1 MLRIYLD
8 VCVYNRPF
16 DSQSD
21 ERVAL
26 ETSIFIYLLEGI
38 EKGNY
43 QLITSESLEFENE
56 KNPDLQRKARV
67 STYFKL
73 SEEYVRYED
82 TDSKRVNYLSGI
94 GLSFLDALHV
104 TLAEKSKV
112 DYFITC
118 DDQII
123 RTYKKNR
130 DVFIIPVVGLREFI
144 SLEEK

>member
-1 MLRIYLD
+1 MKLYLD

-26 ETSIFIYLLEGI
+26 ETSIFIYILEGV

-43 QLITSESLEFENE
+43 KLITSESLVFENE
-56 KNPDLQRKARV
+56 NNPDLQRKERV
-67 STYFKL
+67 NTYFKL
-73 SEEYVRYED
+73 SEEFIQYDD
-82 TDSKRVNYLSGI
+82 TDSERVNYLSGF

-123 RTYKKNR
+123 KTYKKNR
-130 DVFIIPVVGLREFI
+130 DVFTVPILGLKEFI
-144 SLEEK
+144 SVEGK

>member
-1 MLRIYLD
+1 LKLYLD

-26 ETSIFIYLLEGI
+26 ETNIFIYILEGI
-38 EKGNY
+38 EKGDY
-43 QLITSESLEFENE
+43 QLITSESLVFENE
-56 KNPDLQRKARV
+56 KNPDIQRKTRV

-73 SEEYVRYED
+73 AKENVQYED
-82 TDSKRVNYLSGI
+82 TDSERVNYLSGI

-104 TLAEKSKV
+104 TLAEKAKV

-118 DDQII
+118 DDKII
-123 RTYKKNR
+123 KTYKKNR
-130 DVFIIPVVGLREFI
+130 DIFKVPVVGLREFI